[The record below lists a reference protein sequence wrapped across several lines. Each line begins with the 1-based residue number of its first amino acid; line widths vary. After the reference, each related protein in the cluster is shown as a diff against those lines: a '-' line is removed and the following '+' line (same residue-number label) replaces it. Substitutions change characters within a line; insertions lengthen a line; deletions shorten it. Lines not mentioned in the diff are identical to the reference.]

1 MKLAKVTR
9 RRLYEAGIKPVWIAW
24 PESAPA
30 ASRGRRYPVY
40 DKEARIAFQI
50 RVEAVKRGAQ
60 IKALVKIDADPHR
73 PMFGLK
79 GVRTDE
85 GYESEPERVSKEFE
99 DQAALTGRAKS
110 VLLSAGHRLSE
121 AHEAKATRAAEPA
134 PSRATKAVLRHQ
146 QSLAK
151 QVEAI

>member
-9 RRLYEAGIKPVWIAW
+9 RRLYEAGVKPVWIAW
-24 PESAPA
+24 PESAPE

-99 DQAALTGRAKS
+99 DQRGVIGQAKTQ
-110 VLLSAGHRLSE
+110 RLGKAKRGIERPGEGKLATQSRERSE
-121 AHEAKATRAAEPA
+121 R
-134 PSRATKAVLRHQ
+134 
-146 QSLAK
+146 SLDIACDSCL
-151 QVEAI
+151 